1 MPKKVT
7 YLARNKKEVVYFRD
21 DSAAQ
26 KFVEYL
32 GKEEMEVKSVED
44 CPWSEIE

>member
-21 DSAAQ
+21 DNAAQ
-26 KFVEYL
+26 KFVDWL
-32 GKEEMEVKSVED
+32 AQDGKEVKEIAD